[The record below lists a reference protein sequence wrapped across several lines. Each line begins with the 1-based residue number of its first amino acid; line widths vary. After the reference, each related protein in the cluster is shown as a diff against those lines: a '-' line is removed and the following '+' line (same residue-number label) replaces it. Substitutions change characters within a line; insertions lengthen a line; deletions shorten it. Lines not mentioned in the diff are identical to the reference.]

1 MRAFVVNSFGKTV
14 RARQSQLAITVVNG
28 TDRMKIG
35 FFIYNSRTGRIVT
48 MRRTFG
54 AFGAFDATEISLTSI
69 VNDTTTISF
78 SPVYA
83 GMQLVNANILL

>member
-1 MRAFVVNSFGKTV
+1 
-14 RARQSQLAITVVNG
+14 
-28 TDRMKIG
+28 
-35 FFIYNSRTGRIVT
+35 

-83 GMQLVNANILL
+83 GMQLVNANILLWLLFAVNL